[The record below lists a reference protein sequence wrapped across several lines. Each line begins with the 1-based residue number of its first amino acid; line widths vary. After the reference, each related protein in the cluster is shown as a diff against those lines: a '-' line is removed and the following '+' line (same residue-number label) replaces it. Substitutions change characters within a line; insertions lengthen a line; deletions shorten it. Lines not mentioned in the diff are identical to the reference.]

1 MATTTSQTSLTDLE
15 NNIGRVVLGKPKVI
29 RLALVTLLAGEHLL
43 LEDVPGVGKTMLAKA
58 LARSV
63 DADFHRVQ
71 FTPDLLPNDII
82 GGSVFQA
89 QTQDFKFLPG
99 PVFTHILLADEI
111 NRSTP
116 RTQSALLEA
125 MSERQVS
132 IDGATHPLPLPFMVI
147 ATQNPIEF
155 EGTFP
160 LPESQLDRFLMRIS
174 IGYPNRTDELQV
186 LATHNDGEPID
197 HLKSVISR
205 DQIKTLQDEVRQVRI
220 DPRIQEYLLDI
231 VHATR
236 TAIEF
241 AVGVSTRGALS
252 LYRAAQAYAFI
263 EGRDFCVPDDVKTL
277 AVPILSHRVQTKSFQ
292 AQGQREFQEAIL
304 RRILEEVPAPR

>member
-1 MATTTSQTSLTDLE
+1 
-15 NNIGRVVLGKPKVI
+15 
-29 RLALVTLLAGEHLL
+29 
-43 LEDVPGVGKTMLAKA
+43 
-58 LARSV
+58 
-63 DADFHRVQ
+63 
-71 FTPDLLPNDII
+71 
-82 GGSVFQA
+82 
-89 QTQDFKFLPG
+89 
-99 PVFTHILLADEI
+99 
-111 NRSTP
+111 
-116 RTQSALLEA
+116 
-125 MSERQVS
+125 
-132 IDGATHPLPLPFMVI
+132 
-147 ATQNPIEF
+147 
-155 EGTFP
+155 

-205 DQIKTLQDEVRQVRI
+205 DQIKSLQDEVRQVRV

-263 EGRDFCVPDDVKTL
+263 EGRDFCVPDDIKSL

-292 AQGQREFQEAIL
+292 AQGQREFQEAVL